1 MSPKEAVEK
10 IKHMLFGDM
19 PEQPLPVPVQPPV
32 GAGQV
37 FADYKLKD
45 GTVVSIDKVEIGGQ
59 VQLNGEPAPDGY
71 HLLEDGTKIEVS
83 KGLIVSVEKEESV
96 VAEVPEE
103 MKKLPLQ
110 MSEVNKDIVDLK
122 KTIDAQ
128 AKLIA
133 TQTESLKQ
141 MFALV
146 ETIANNSIEQ
156 PKEKVKSFDEMTA
169 LEKFRAQKCN

>member
-10 IKHMLFGDM
+10 IKNMLFREVAVQA
-19 PEQPLPVPVQPPV
+19 PAPVPEPV

-45 GTVVSIDKVEIGGQ
+45 GTIVSIDKVEIGGS
-59 VQLNGEPAPDGY
+59 VNLNGEPAPDGY

-83 KGLIVSVEKEESV
+83 KGLIVGVEKEAV

>member
-10 IKHMLFGDM
+10 IKNMLFGEVVPPVVL
-19 PEQPLPVPVQPPV
+19 PESV

-45 GTVVSIDKVEIGGQ
+45 GTVVSIDKVEIGGS
-59 VQLNGEPAPDGY
+59 VNLNGAPAPDGY

-83 KGLIVSVEKEESV
+83 KGLIVGIEKEASAVPEM
-96 VAEVPEE
+96 PEE
-103 MKKLPLQ
+103 MKKLPVM

-122 KTIDAQ
+122 KTIETQ

-133 TQTESLKQ
+133 KQSDSLKA
-141 MFALV
+141 MFSLV

-156 PKEKVKSFDEMTA
+156 PKEKAKSFDDMTA
-169 LEKFRAQKCN
+169 LEKFRAQKSN

>member
-1 MSPKEAVEK
+1 M
-10 IKHMLFGDM
+10 
-19 PEQPLPVPVQPPV
+19 
-32 GAGQV
+32 
-37 FADYKLKD
+37 
-45 GTVVSIDKVEIGGQ
+45 
-59 VQLNGEPAPDGY
+59 
-71 HLLEDGTKIEVS
+71 
-83 KGLIVSVEKEESV
+83 
-96 VAEVPEE
+96 
-103 MKKLPLQ
+103 PLQ
-110 MSEVNKDIVDLK
+110 MSAVNKDIVDLK

>member
-10 IKHMLFGDM
+10 IKNMLFGDM
-19 PEQPLPVPVQPPV
+19 PEQPLPVPVPTPE

-45 GTVVSIDKVEIGGQ
+45 GTIVSIDKVEIGGQ

-83 KGLIVSVEKEESV
+83 KGLIVGVEKEAV
-96 VAEVPEE
+96 VPEMPE
-103 MKKLPLQ
+103 ELKKLPVQ

-122 KTIDAQ
+122 KIIDAQ
-128 AKLIA
+128 AKLISK
-133 TQTESLKQ
+133 QSESLKQ
-141 MFALV
+141 MFSLV

-156 PKEKVKSFDEMTA
+156 PKEKAKSFDEMTA
-169 LEKFRAQKCN
+169 LEKFRALKSN

>member
-1 MSPKEAVEK
+1 MSPKDAVEK
-10 IKHMLFGDM
+10 IKNMLFGEM
-19 PEQPLPVPVQPPV
+19 PEQPLPVPVPTPE
-32 GAGQV
+32 GSGQV

-45 GTVVSIDKVEIGGQ
+45 GTIVSIDKVEIGGQ

-83 KGLIVSVEKEESV
+83 KGLIVGVEKEEI
-96 VAEVPEE
+96 VPEMPE
-103 MKKLPLQ
+103 ELKKLPVQ

-122 KTIDAQ
+122 KIIDAQ

-156 PKEKVKSFDEMTA
+156 PKEKAKSFDEMTA
-169 LEKFRAQKCN
+169 LEKFRALKNN

>member
-1 MSPKEAVEK
+1 MSSKEAIEK
-10 IKHMLFGDM
+10 IKNMLFGEM
-19 PEQPLPVPVQPPV
+19 PEQAPVPVPTPE
-32 GAGQV
+32 GSGQV

-45 GTVVSIDKVEIGGQ
+45 GTVVSIDKVEIGGS
-59 VQLNGEPAPDGY
+59 VNLNGEPAPDGY
-71 HLLEDGTKIEVS
+71 HLLEDGTKIEVLS
-83 KGLIVSVEKEESV
+83 GLIVGVEKEAV

-103 MKKLPLQ
+103 LKKLPVM
-110 MSEVNKDIVDLK
+110 MSAVNQDIVDLK

-133 TQTESLKQ
+133 TQSESLKQ

-156 PKEKVKSFDEMTA
+156 PKEAVKSFDEMSA
-169 LEKFRAQKCN
+169 LEKFRAQRSN

>member
-1 MSPKEAVEK
+1 MSSKEAIEK
-10 IKHMLFGDM
+10 IKNMLFG
-19 PEQPLPVPVQPPV
+19 EVAVQSAPVPEPTPE
-32 GAGQV
+32 GSGQV

-45 GTVVSIDKVEIGGQ
+45 GTVVSIDKVEIGGS
-59 VQLNGEPAPDGY
+59 VNINGQPAPDGY
-71 HLLEDGTKIEVS
+71 HLLEDGTNIQVHS
-83 KGLIVSVEKEESV
+83 GLIVGIEKEAAV
-96 VAEVPEE
+96 VDTMPEE
-103 MKKLPLQ
+103 MKKLPVQ

-133 TQTESLKQ
+133 TQSESLKQ

-156 PKEKVKSFDEMTA
+156 PKEAVKSFDEMSA
-169 LEKFRAQKCN
+169 LEKFRAMKIN

>member
-10 IKHMLFGDM
+10 IKNMLFG
-19 PEQPLPVPVQPPV
+19 EVVPPV
-32 GAGQV
+32 VLPESVGSGQV

-45 GTVVSIDKVEIGGQ
+45 GTVVSIDKVEIGGS
-59 VQLNGEPAPDGY
+59 VNLNGEPAPDGY

-83 KGLIVSVEKEESV
+83 KGLIVGVEKEAV

-133 TQTESLKQ
+133 TQTESLK
-141 MFALV
+141 
-146 ETIANNSIEQ
+146 
-156 PKEKVKSFDEMTA
+156 
-169 LEKFRAQKCN
+169 

>member
-10 IKHMLFGDM
+10 IKHMLFGDISK
-19 PEQPLPVPVQPPV
+19 QPLPVPVPAPE
-32 GAGQV
+32 GIGQV

-45 GTVVSIDKVEIGGQ
+45 GTVVSIDKVEIGGS
-59 VQLNGEPAPDGY
+59 VNLNGEPAPDGY
-71 HLLEDGTKIEVS
+71 HMLENGTKIEVS
-83 KGLIVSVEKEESV
+83 KGLIIGVEKESELGYL
-96 VAEVPEE
+96 PEE
-103 MKKLPLQ
+103 MKKLPVM
-110 MSEVNKDIVDLK
+110 MSAVNQEMIDLK
-122 KTIDAQ
+122 KTINAQ

-133 TQTESLKQ
+133 KQSESLKQ

-169 LEKFRAQKCN
+169 LEKFRAQNSK

>member
-10 IKHMLFGDM
+10 IKNMLFGEI
-19 PEQPLPVPVQPPV
+19 PEVPAVPAVP
-32 GAGQV
+32 AAPAQV

-45 GTVVSIDKVEIGGQ
+45 GTMVSIDKLEIGGS
-59 VQLNGEPAPDGY
+59 VNLNGEPAPDGY

-83 KGLIVSVEKEESV
+83 KGLIVGVEKEEV
-96 VAEVPEE
+96 VPEVPEE
-103 MKKLPLQ
+103 LKKLPVQ

-133 TQTESLKQ
+133 KQSESLKA
-141 MFALV
+141 MFSLV
-146 ETIANNSIEQ
+146 ETIANNSIQAPTERA
-156 PKEKVKSFDEMTA
+156 KSFDEMTN
-169 LEKFRAQKCN
+169 LEKFRAQNSK

>member
-10 IKHMLFGDM
+10 IKNMLFGEVAVQA
-19 PEQPLPVPVQPPV
+19 PAPVPEPV

-45 GTVVSIDKVEIGGQ
+45 GTIVSIDKVEIGGS
-59 VQLNGEPAPDGY
+59 VNLNGEPAPDGY

-83 KGLIVSVEKEESV
+83 KGLIVGVEKEAV

>member
-1 MSPKEAVEK
+1 MSSKEAIEK
-10 IKHMLFGDM
+10 IKNMLFG
-19 PEQPLPVPVQPPV
+19 EVPVQAPAPV
-32 GAGQV
+32 PTPEGSGQV
-37 FADYKLKD
+37 FAEYKLKD
-45 GTVVSIDKVEIGGQ
+45 GTVVAIDKLEIGGQ

-71 HLLEDGTKIEVS
+71 HLLEDGTKIEVLS
-83 KGLIVSVEKEESV
+83 GLIVGVEKEELPV
-96 VAEVPEE
+96 EMPEE
-103 MKKLPLQ
+103 MKKLPVM

-133 TQTESLKQ
+133 TQSESLKQ

-156 PKEKVKSFDEMTA
+156 PKEQVKSFDEMSA
-169 LEKFRAQKCN
+169 LERFRAQRSN

>member
-1 MSPKEAVEK
+1 MSSKEAIEK
-10 IKHMLFGDM
+10 IKNMLFGEM
-19 PEQPLPVPVQPPV
+19 PVQAPAPVPTPE
-32 GAGQV
+32 GSGQV

-59 VQLNGEPAPDGY
+59 VNLNGEPAPDGY
-71 HLLEDGTKIEVS
+71 HLLEDGTKIHVMS
-83 KGLIVSVEKEESV
+83 GLIDEIEKEEV

-103 MKKLPLQ
+103 LKKLPVM
-110 MSEVNKDIVDLK
+110 MSAVNQDIVNLK

-128 AKLIA
+128 AKLISK
-133 TQTESLKQ
+133 QSESLKQ

-156 PKEKVKSFDEMTA
+156 PREKVKSFDEMSA
-169 LEKFRAQKCN
+169 LEKFRSQRSN

>member
-1 MSPKEAVEK
+1 MSTKEAIEK
-10 IKHMLFGDM
+10 IKNMLFN
-19 PEQPLPVPVQPPV
+19 EQPFVAPVSAEVS
-32 GAGQV
+32 GAQV

-45 GTVVSIDKVEIGGQ
+45 GTIVSIDKVEIGGQ

-83 KGLIVSVEKEESV
+83 KGLIVGVEKEPV
-96 VAEVPEE
+96 EVEMPEE
-103 MKKLPLQ
+103 MKKLPVQ
-110 MSEVNKDIVDLK
+110 MSEVNKDIVELK

-133 TQTESLKQ
+133 TQSESLKQ
-141 MFALV
+141 MFAVV

-156 PKEKVKSFDEMTA
+156 PKEAVKSFDEMTA
-169 LEKFRAQKCN
+169 LEKFRAQKSK

>member
-1 MSPKEAVEK
+1 MSSKEAIEK
-10 IKHMLFGDM
+10 IKNMLFGEM
-19 PEQPLPVPVQPPV
+19 PEQAPAPVPTPE
-32 GAGQV
+32 GSGQV

-59 VQLNGEPAPDGY
+59 VNLNGEPAPDGY
-71 HLLEDGTKIEVS
+71 HLLEDGTKIEVLS
-83 KGLIVSVEKEESV
+83 GLIVGVEKEPAAVEM
-96 VAEVPEE
+96 PEE
-103 MKKLPLQ
+103 MKKLPVQ

-128 AKLIA
+128 AKLISK
-133 TQTESLKQ
+133 QSESLKQ

-156 PKEKVKSFDEMTA
+156 PKEAVKSFDEMTA
-169 LEKFRAQKCN
+169 LERFRAQRSN

>member
-1 MSPKEAVEK
+1 MSSKEAIEK
-10 IKHMLFGDM
+10 IKNMLFGEM
-19 PEQPLPVPVQPPV
+19 PVQAPAPVPAPE
-32 GAGQV
+32 GSGQV

-45 GTVVSIDKVEIGGQ
+45 GTVVSIDKLEIGGQ
-59 VQLNGEPAPDGY
+59 VNLNGEPAPDGY

-83 KGLIVSVEKEESV
+83 KGLIVGVEKEEV

-103 MKKLPLQ
+103 LKKLPVM
-110 MSEVNKDIVDLK
+110 MSAVNQDIVDLK

-128 AKLIA
+128 AKLISK
-133 TQTESLKQ
+133 QSESLKQ

-156 PKEKVKSFDEMTA
+156 PKEKVKSFDEMSA
-169 LEKFRAQKCN
+169 LEKFRAQRSN

>member
-1 MSPKEAVEK
+1 MSSKEAIEK
-10 IKHMLFGDM
+10 IKNMLFGEM
-19 PEQPLPVPVQPPV
+19 PEQAPAPDPTPE
-32 GAGQV
+32 GSGQV

-59 VQLNGEPAPDGY
+59 VNLNGEPAPDGY
-71 HLLEDGTKIEVS
+71 HLLEDGTKIHVMS
-83 KGLIVSVEKEESV
+83 GLIDEIEKEEV

-103 MKKLPLQ
+103 LKKLPVM
-110 MSEVNKDIVDLK
+110 MSAVNQDIVDLK

-128 AKLIA
+128 AKLINK
-133 TQTESLKQ
+133 QSESLKQ

-156 PKEKVKSFDEMTA
+156 PKEAVKSFDEMSA
-169 LEKFRAQKCN
+169 LEKFRAQRSN

>member
-10 IKHMLFGDM
+10 IKNMLFG
-19 PEQPLPVPVQPPV
+19 EVVPPV
-32 GAGQV
+32 VLPESVGSGQV

-45 GTVVSIDKVEIGGQ
+45 GTVVSIDKVEIGGS
-59 VQLNGEPAPDGY
+59 VNLNGEPAPDGY

-83 KGLIVSVEKEESV
+83 KGLIVGVEKEAV

>member
-1 MSPKEAVEK
+1 MSSKEAIEK
-10 IKHMLFGDM
+10 IKNMLFGEM
-19 PEQPLPVPVQPPV
+19 PEQAPAPVPTPE
-32 GAGQV
+32 GSGQV

-45 GTVVSIDKVEIGGQ
+45 GTVVSIDKVEIGGS
-59 VQLNGEPAPDGY
+59 VNLNGEPAPDGY

-83 KGLIVSVEKEESV
+83 KGLIVGVEKEEV

-103 MKKLPLQ
+103 LKKLPVM
-110 MSEVNKDIVDLK
+110 MSAVNQDIVDLK

-128 AKLIA
+128 AKLISR
-133 TQTESLKQ
+133 QSESLKQ

-169 LEKFRAQKCN
+169 LERFRAQRN

>member
-10 IKHMLFGDM
+10 IKYMLFG
-19 PEQPLPVPVQPPV
+19 EVPVQAPAPVPEPV

-45 GTVVSIDKVEIGGQ
+45 GTIVSIDKVEVGGQ

-71 HLLEDGTKIEVS
+71 HFLEDGTKIEV
-83 KGLIVSVEKEESV
+83 KGGLIVGIEKE
-96 VAEVPEE
+96 AEVEMPEE
-103 MKKLPLQ
+103 MKKLPVQ
-110 MSEVNKDIVDLK
+110 MSAVNKDIVDLK
-122 KTIDAQ
+122 KTIDSQ

-156 PKEKVKSFDEMTA
+156 PKEKAKSFEEMTA
-169 LEKFRAQKCN
+169 LERFRAQKSN

>member
-10 IKHMLFGDM
+10 IKHMLFGEVVAPVVL
-19 PEQPLPVPVQPPV
+19 PESV
-32 GAGQV
+32 GSGQV

-45 GTVVSIDKVEIGGQ
+45 GTVVSIDKVEIGGS
-59 VQLNGEPAPDGY
+59 VNLNGEPAPDGY

-83 KGLIVSVEKEESV
+83 KGLIVGVEKEAV
-96 VAEVPEE
+96 VAEMPEE
-103 MKKLPLQ
+103 LKKMPLQ
-110 MSEVNKDIVDLK
+110 MSAVNKDIVDLK

-133 TQTESLKQ
+133 TQSESLKQ

-169 LEKFRAQKCN
+169 LEKFRAQKSN

>member
-10 IKHMLFGDM
+10 IKNMLFGEVAVQA
-19 PEQPLPVPVQPPV
+19 PAPVPEPV
-32 GAGQV
+32 GSGQV

-45 GTVVSIDKVEIGGQ
+45 GTVVSIDKVEIGGS
-59 VQLNGEPAPDGY
+59 VNLNGEPAPDGY

-83 KGLIVSVEKEESV
+83 KGLIVGVEKEAV

>member
-19 PEQPLPVPVQPPV
+19 PEQPLPVPVPTPV

-45 GTVVSIDKVEIGGQ
+45 GTIVSIDKVEIGGQ

-83 KGLIVSVEKEESV
+83 KGLIVGVEKEAV

-133 TQTESLKQ
+133 TQSESLKQ
-141 MFALV
+141 MFSLV

-156 PKEKVKSFDEMTA
+156 PKEKVKSFEEMTA

>member
-1 MSPKEAVEK
+1 MSSKEAIEK
-10 IKHMLFGDM
+10 IKNMLFGEM
-19 PEQPLPVPVQPPV
+19 PEQAPAPVPTPE
-32 GAGQV
+32 GSGQV

-59 VQLNGEPAPDGY
+59 VNLNGEPAPDGY
-71 HLLEDGTKIEVS
+71 HLLEDGTKIHVMS
-83 KGLIVSVEKEESV
+83 GLIDEIEKEEV

-103 MKKLPLQ
+103 LKKLPVM
-110 MSEVNKDIVDLK
+110 MSAVNQDIVNLK

-128 AKLIA
+128 AKLISR
-133 TQTESLKQ
+133 QSESLKQ

-156 PKEKVKSFDEMTA
+156 PKEKVKSFDEMSA
-169 LEKFRAQKCN
+169 LEKFRAQRN

>member
-10 IKHMLFGDM
+10 IKNMLFG
-19 PEQPLPVPVQPPV
+19 EVVPPV
-32 GAGQV
+32 VLPESVGSGQV

-83 KGLIVSVEKEESV
+83 KGLIVGVEKEALV
-96 VAEVPEE
+96 PEVPEE
-103 MKKLPLQ
+103 LKKMPLQ

-156 PKEKVKSFDEMTA
+156 PKEKVKSFDEMSA

>member
-1 MSPKEAVEK
+1 MSSKEAIEK
-10 IKHMLFGDM
+10 IKNMLFGEM
-19 PEQPLPVPVQPPV
+19 PVVLPESV
-32 GAGQV
+32 GSGQV

-71 HLLEDGTKIEVS
+71 HLLEDGTKIEVLS
-83 KGLIVSVEKEESV
+83 GLIVGVEKEAV

-103 MKKLPLQ
+103 LKKLPVM
-110 MSEVNKDIVDLK
+110 MSAVNQDIVDLK

-133 TQTESLKQ
+133 TQSESLKQ

-156 PKEKVKSFDEMTA
+156 PKEAVKSFDEMSA